1 MDYTIVGG
9 GIAAVSAF
17 KAIRALDPH
26 GAITVVSEEEHCFYY
41 RPMTPLVVKGD
52 RERDEILY
60 DHAHLTGISFIHDRA
75 VSLDTA
81 GQEIGLASGKALPYQ
96 RLLIATGSAPKVPKI
111 PGIEAAPNVFYL
123 RTLADAQQLN
133 QAAGAARRAVVL
145 GGGLVGIKKACA
157 LHHRGLTV
165 TVVEE
170 QPSILIPRLDPEGA
184 AMIAERLAAEGIE
197 IVTSD
202 CVAAILDNGSKVR
215 LASGRELAA
224 DMVCVAVGVTPNLA
238 WLAGSGIATD
248 QGILVDKRLATSSG
262 AVYAAGDVVQTR
274 DLITGKPLVSGL
286 WTNAVEMG
294 KVAGTNMAGGKASYE
309 GGLETMNATEIEG
322 LAMISVGDILAEI
335 PGSEVAIRR
344 RDGSYRK
351 LVFDHDRLT
360 GAVFIGEIA
369 NAGVYTALIRSGKQ
383 LGRLKETAITRPLTY
398 ADFCVGR

>member
-1 MDYTIVGG
+1 
-9 GIAAVSAF
+9 
-17 KAIRALDPH
+17 
-26 GAITVVSEEEHCFYY
+26 
-41 RPMTPLVVKGD
+41 
-52 RERDEILY
+52 
-60 DHAHLTGISFIHDRA
+60 
-75 VSLDTA
+75 
-81 GQEIGLASGKALPYQ
+81 
-96 RLLIATGSAPKVPKI
+96 
-111 PGIEAAPNVFYL
+111 
-123 RTLADAQQLN
+123 
-133 QAAGAARRAVVL
+133 
-145 GGGLVGIKKACA
+145 
-157 LHHRGLTV
+157 
-165 TVVEE
+165 
-170 QPSILIPRLDPEGA
+170 
-184 AMIAERLAAEGIE
+184 
-197 IVTSD
+197 
-202 CVAAILDNGSKVR
+202 
-215 LASGRELAA
+215 
-224 DMVCVAVGVTPNLA
+224 MVCVAVGVTPNLA

-286 WTNAVEMG
+286 WTNAVDMG